1 MDKYITISNLKK
13 IIDLRRNR
21 KIYNHFKS
29 KKISIL
35 DVIDKYWTIS
45 NQPSILLTSPQPQT
59 RFSIYPT

>member
-29 KKISIL
+29 KKI
-35 DVIDKYWTIS
+35 IDLKR
-45 NQPSILLTSPQPQT
+45 N
-59 RFSIYPT
+59 R